1 VKIGALLAPLFPE
14 LGRPLAADDSP
25 ATVATWDSLKQTE
38 VVLAVEEAFHV
49 DLTTREILDLKSV
62 ASLVAILRQRG
73 LDVDP

>member
-38 VVLAVEEAFHV
+38 VVLAVEEAFRV

-62 ASLVAILRQRG
+62 ASLVVILRQRG
-73 LDVDP
+73 LDVEP